1 MEAESHEFF
10 ISLNPDVRTHS
21 LVRAQGRRNQG
32 ERPPRFRQELKQ
44 NLLLQMPLN
53 AYPTGFL
60 DLPTALR
67 AHVCFSDMRRIN
79 LAKLSVTG
87 LPCCT
92 HYRGVG
98 SILDLSG

>member
-1 MEAESHEFF
+1 MALAVLIFSEGFAS
-10 ISLNPDVRTHS
+10 
-21 LVRAQGRRNQG
+21 
-32 ERPPRFRQELKQ
+32 
-44 NLLLQMPLN
+44 N
-53 AYPTGFL
+53 ALECIPTGFL

-79 LAKLSVTG
+79 LAKLSATG